1 MDHRWFK
8 GLREDQKQARHKEL
22 ARFRPAFE
30 ELKTLL
36 ENEFEDRAPDYK
48 SPSWSHEQADR
59 NGANRKL
66 RSILKL
72 LEID

>member
-1 MDHRWFK
+1 MDSRWFK
-8 GLREDQKQARHKEL
+8 GLTDEEKKARKKELLSYRNAFNELKALLEDQ
-22 ARFRPAFE
+22 FE
-30 ELKTLL
+30 EG
-36 ENEFEDRAPDYK
+36 
-48 SPSWSHEQADR
+48 SPSYEHSAWAYEQADR